1 MQTFEKEI
9 IVSKDDLDQLQHVNN
24 VRYVQWVQDVAET
37 HWLKNATEE
46 ILQSF
51 YWVLVNHNIEYKG
64 QAFLGDKIRIKTYVE
79 SSEGVFSTR
88 KVEMY
93 NQTSEKLIISSTT
106 KWCLINSTNH
116 KPTRIPEQIAT
127 LFD

>member
-116 KPTRIPEQIAT
+116 KPARIPEQIAT